1 VVRAHHGCHV
11 SLSPI
16 LAQSLPGAPAD
27 WLIYGAIFILFTVLF
42 AFLISSSLRK
52 LLRRRD
58 PDQPADEF
66 APPRPRSENEAAFLT
81 ASMQSVIARLK
92 EQEKELERLHRQ
104 EKDRAQQTAQLSVAV
119 TRNMPTGLLL
129 INEAGLITM
138 SNPAAETVLGTS
150 GLAFRRY
157 SEVLGPDS
165 PLVGLLTGS
174 LRDGL
179 TFQREELDHLTPAGE
194 LRRLGLTISPVVPP
208 GDSKGK
214 ITGALCLLTDLTE
227 LNALQQQVRLREN
240 LAALG
245 EMSAGIA
252 HEFKNSLATISGHA
266 QLIRDEALAT
276 GEIADSAAK
285 IMAQTQSLAS
295 MVTEFLRFAR
305 PLDVTAEPVATAP
318 LLQQVLDECA
328 RQFPAVDFSIE
339 GESLPILGD
348 EPLLRQA
355 LSNLLRNAAQAA
367 QSASTAKPAVT
378 LTARP
383 DDRSAGPGLRI
394 SVADNGTGIADADLP
409 RLFLPFFTTKPDGT
423 GLGLALVQKIVV
435 HHGGTVTARN
445 RPEGGAEFIVWL
457 PAAPKPPEAVDSPPA
472 RI

>member
-1 VVRAHHGCHV
+1 MNSFPV
-11 SLSPI
+11 
-16 LAQSLPGAPAD
+16 LAQRLPGTVAD
-27 WLIYGAIFILFTVLF
+27 WLIYGGIFIVIVVLLFFVVMVALRK
-42 AFLISSSLRK
+42 SLR
-52 LLRRRD
+52 RGEA
-58 PDQPADEF
+58 PAPQDEF
-66 APPRPRSENEAAFLT
+66 APPRPRSDNEAAFLT

-92 EQEKELERLHRQ
+92 EQERELERLHRQ
-104 EKDRAQQTAQLSVAV
+104 EKERAQQTAQLSVAV

-138 SNPAAETVLGTS
+138 SNPAAETVLGTQ

-165 PLVGLLTGS
+165 SLVSLLAAS
-174 LRDGL
+174 LRDGR
-179 TFQREELDHLTPAGE
+179 TFQREEADYTTPAGE
-194 LRRLGLTISPVVPP
+194 TRRLGLTISPVFPS
-208 GDSKGK
+208 GDAKGK
-214 ITGALCLLTDLTE
+214 ISGAVCLLTDLTE
-227 LNALQQQVRLREN
+227 LSALQQQMRLREN

-266 QLIRDEALAT
+266 QLIRGEAPANSD
-276 GEIADSAAK
+276 IAESAAK

-295 MVTEFLRFAR
+295 IVTEFLRFAR
-305 PLDVTAEPVATAP
+305 PLESSSESVATQP
-318 LLQQVLDECA
+318 LIASVIDECS
-328 RQFPAVDFSIE
+328 RQFPAVDFSVQ
-339 GESLPILGD
+339 GDFLPIVGD

-355 LSNLLRNAAQAA
+355 LANLVRNAAQASPPRDPPA
-367 QSASTAKPAVT
+367 GHKPAV
-378 LTARP
+378 LIHGRVENRAV
-383 DDRSAGPGLRI
+383 GPGLRI
-394 SVADNGTGIADADLP
+394 SVADNGAGVAEADLP

-457 PAAPKPPEAVDSPPA
+457 PATRRSLEAVDSPSA
-472 RI
+472 SI

>member
-1 VVRAHHGCHV
+1 MTTT
-11 SLSPI
+11 LT
-16 LAQSLPGAPAD
+16 LAQTLPGTPRD
-27 WLIYGAIFILFTVLF
+27 WVIAGGAFVLIVVLVF
-42 AFLISSSLRK
+42 FVIMVVLRKSLRRGESSAP
-52 LLRRRD
+52 L
-58 PDQPADEF
+58 DEF
-66 APPRPRSENEAAFLT
+66 APPRPRSENESAFLT

-129 INEAGLITM
+129 INEAGLISM
-138 SNPAAETVLGTS
+138 SNPAAETVLGSS
-150 GLAFRRY
+150 GLAFRRF

-165 PLVGLLTGS
+165 ALVALLSAS
-174 LRDGL
+174 LRDGR
-179 TFQREELDHLTPAGE
+179 TYQREEVDHLTPAGE
-194 LRRLGLTISPVVPP
+194 LRRLGLTISPVLPP
-208 GDSKGK
+208 GDVKGK

-227 LNALQQQVRLREN
+227 LSALQQQVRLREN

-266 QLIRDEALAT
+266 QLIRSEAPAYSET
-276 GEIADSAAK
+276 AESAAN
-285 IMAQTQSLAS
+285 IFAQTQQLAS

-305 PLDVTAEPVATAP
+305 PLEVSAETIATDQ
-318 LLQQVLDECA
+318 LVRSVLDECA
-328 RQFPAVDFSIE
+328 RQFPAVRFSAE
-339 GESLPILGD
+339 GEFRPVAGD
-348 EPLLRQA
+348 ETLLRQA
-355 LSNLLRNAAQAA
+355 LANLLRNAAQA
-367 QSASTAKPAVT
+367 SPPPSLPEPAVA
-378 LTARP
+378 LIGRP
-383 DDRSAGPGLRI
+383 DDRSTGPGLRL
-394 SVADNGTGIADADLP
+394 SVTDNGPGIANDDLP

-445 RPEGGAEFIVWL
+445 RPEGGAEFILWL
-457 PAAPKPPEAVDSPPA
+457 PAVPKSAEAVDSPPP